1 MQRLVR
7 GGYVPLLVA
16 ALIGIIIVAQA
27 LALRRS
33 YQATWLL
40 AVRSAENVLNT
51 VAASIGR
58 NLTVIDLSLRGVED
72 AVATSGVGELPPNI
86 RQMVLFDRAASA
98 QFLESMLVLDR
109 EGTIVYDSGAAPPRV
124 GNFADRDYFT
134 AQKEGDPATYIS
146 IPFES
151 RLRSGDPSIALSRRI
166 TGPQGEFEGVAMAV
180 LRIAFFRSLLDNVD
194 LGPKSVIA
202 LTRSD
207 GTVFLRHP
215 STDGKG
221 NTGESVASSPVFQRI
236 LKGPDE
242 PFADRSVF
250 DRVERYYLYKKIGD
264 FPLYLSVGISADAAM
279 REWTESALT
288 SFALTAVM
296 CVLLIVLIRFLHLAL
311 VRSQNMEEQL
321 EVLAVT
327 DQLTGLPNRR
337 AFDLAFT
344 TEFRRAMRHRT
355 SLAVLLIDVDHFKRV
370 NDKHGHSVGD
380 VVLARIAKQISRAI
394 RRPGDFAARYGGE
407 EFVAI
412 LPATEREG
420 AMMIAERMRSAIQS
434 MIPCPTEVD
443 LDAVTV
449 SIGVAVA
456 RIDRT
461 SSPTAL
467 INEADRAL
475 YEAKGAGRNRVVIY
489 EQEQANSVS
498 VV

>member
-1 MQRLVR
+1 MHRFVR

-16 ALIGIIIVAQA
+16 TLIGLIIAAQA
-27 LALRRS
+27 LTLHRS

-40 AVRSAENVLNT
+40 AVRSADNVLNT

-58 NLTVIDLSLRGVED
+58 NLSVIDLSLRGVEE
-72 AVATSGVGELPPNI
+72 AVTTSGVIELPPNI

-98 QFLESMLVLDR
+98 QFLGSMLVLDR
-109 EGTIVYDSGAAPPRV
+109 QGIIVYDSGSTPPRV

-134 AQKEGDPATYIS
+134 THGTGSSATYVS
-146 IPFES
+146 MPFES

-166 TGPQGEFEGVAMAV
+166 TGSGGQFEGVVIAA

-194 LGPKSVIA
+194 LGPRSVIA
-202 LTRSD
+202 LTRAD
-207 GTVFLRHP
+207 GTVILRQP

-221 NTGESVASSPVFQRI
+221 NTGASVASSPVFQRI
-236 LKGPDE
+236 LRGPDE
-242 PFADRSVF
+242 PFADRSIF
-250 DRVERYYLYKKIGD
+250 DRVNRYYLYKKIGD

-279 REWTESALT
+279 SDWKEGALT
-288 SFALTAVM
+288 SFALTAGM
-296 CVLLIVLIRFLHLAL
+296 CVLLIVLIRFLRLAL

-337 AFDLAFT
+337 AFDLAYA
-344 TEFRRAMRHRT
+344 TEFRRARRYQT

-380 VVLARIAKQISRAI
+380 VVLARIAKQISRSI

-407 EFVAI
+407 EFIAI

-420 AMMIAERMRSAIQS
+420 AMMIAERMRAAIQS
-434 MIPCPTEVD
+434 MIPSPTETD
-443 LDAVTV
+443 LEAVTV

-456 RIDRT
+456 KIDRT
-461 SSPTAL
+461 SSPADL
-467 INEADRAL
+467 INKADHAL

-489 EQEQANSVS
+489 EQEEANSGS